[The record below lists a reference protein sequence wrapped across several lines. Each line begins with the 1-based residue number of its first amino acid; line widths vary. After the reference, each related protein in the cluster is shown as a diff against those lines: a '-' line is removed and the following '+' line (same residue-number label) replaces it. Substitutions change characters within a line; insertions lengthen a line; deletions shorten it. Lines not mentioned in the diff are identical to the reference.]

1 MQKIT
6 PFLWFNRNAEEAARF
21 YTSIFKNSRIVRTA
35 YYSPS
40 ASEASG
46 MPKGSVMT
54 VEFQINGQDFTALN
68 GGPDFKFTPALS
80 LVIECDTQDEID
92 LYWNKLISDGGKEVQ
107 CGWLEDKYGVS
118 WQVVPAMLAKWSVDS
133 DPERVDRVMAAM
145 MKMKKLDMNELQ
157 KAYDRK

>member
-6 PFLWFNRNAEEAARF
+6 PFLWFDNKAEEAARF
-21 YTSIFKNSRIVRTA
+21 YTSVFKNSRIVRTA
-35 YYSPS
+35 YYSPA

-46 MPKGSVMT
+46 RPKGSVMT
-54 VEFQINGQDFTALN
+54 VDFQINGQDFTALN

-92 LYWNKLISDGGKEVQ
+92 TYWNKLTSDGGKEVQ

-118 WQVVPAMLAKWSVDS
+118 WQVVPAILAKWAVDS
-133 DPERVDRVMAAM
+133 DPAKVDRVMAAL